1 MSTTNRRCSLRAKS
15 RDANFVFGEKTES
28 NVMYPLAL
36 RERLVFPYTPTV
48 QSGSTA
54 EYDEYS
60 FTQSAYKYPS
70 YVKSY
75 PKEILVSGDF
85 TAQTQ
90 SEARYLLAVMQFFK
104 SVLKPYFGTSNER
117 AGTPPGIILFNYLGN
132 QQFYDVPVI
141 LKDYTY
147 TLEPDVDY
155 VYVETFETYVPTKV
169 NISIAL
175 ETYYNPRTLR
185 NNFDLDEFREGRLYK
200 GGFI

>member
-70 YVKSY
+70 YVKL
-75 PKEILVSGDF
+75 EFILNI
-85 TAQTQ
+85 
-90 SEARYLLAVMQFFK
+90 LLK
-104 SVLKPYFGTSNER
+104 IKR
-117 AGTPPGIILFNYLGN
+117 AIFENKCGI
-132 QQFYDVPVI
+132 
-141 LKDYTY
+141 
-147 TLEPDVDY
+147 
-155 VYVETFETYVPTKV
+155 
-169 NISIAL
+169 
-175 ETYYNPRTLR
+175 
-185 NNFDLDEFREGRLYK
+185 
-200 GGFI
+200 

>member
-1 MSTTNRRCSLRAKS
+1 MSTNRRCSLRAKS
-15 RDANFVFGEKTES
+15 RGADFVFGPKTES

-36 RERLVFPYTPTV
+36 QEKLVFPYTPTV
-48 QSGSTA
+48 QAGSTA

-90 SEARYLLAVMQFFK
+90 SEARYLLAVMHFFR
-104 SVLKPYFGTSNER
+104 SVLKPYFGSSNER

-132 QQFYDVPVI
+132 QQFKDVPVI

-155 VYVETFETYVPTKV
+155 VFIESFETYVPTKI

-175 ETYYNPRTLR
+175 ETYYNPRQLR
-185 NNFDLDEFREGRLYK
+185 DEFDLDKFRTGELYK